1 MPTITSQST
10 SSVRIDAPMN
20 AVWDAVTTPG
30 MIKQWFFGVDTEAE
44 WEVGGKL
51 IHRGEYQGKPYVDRG
66 EILEFTPPRRLVHS
80 HWSDVS
86 GKPDEPENREIV
98 TWDLAEVDGG
108 TRLTI
113 TEQNLPVGGG
123 CPNLGSGREAAL
135 QSLKDLLEG

>member
-1 MPTITSQST
+1 M
-10 SSVRIDAPMN
+10 
-20 AVWDAVTTPG
+20 
-30 MIKQWFFGVDTEAE
+30 DTEAE

-51 IHRGEYQGKPYVDRG
+51 IHRGEYQGRPYVDRG

-98 TWDLAEVDGG
+98 TWDLAELDGG

-113 TEQNLPVGGG
+113 TELSLPSEEAART
-123 CPNLGSGREAAL
+123 SGAAWKAAL
-135 QSLKDLLEG
+135 QSLKTLLEG